1 MTCFPPSSFLVLV
14 HRAAELIELSAAEF
28 NLGSSLRIAAAL
40 ATSRKGG
47 NKHSGKG
54 GCALKARPF
63 VGKYTGKI
71 PSINVSVKQAL
82 ERAGRN
88 NRSYFDIRA
97 EQYSSIDQG
106 RRSIIHSGRPLLPP
120 AGFLDRASKARKRP

>member
-1 MTCFPPSSFLVLV
+1 MTIVRNKHAAAPPYIKTPLYYHGAQVLVTCFPPSSFLVLV
-14 HRAAELIELSAAEF
+14 HRASELIALSAAEF

-47 NKHSGKG
+47 NKHGGKG
-54 GCALKARPF
+54 DVPLRPF

-88 NRSYFDIRA
+88 NRSYFDIR
-97 EQYSSIDQG
+97 G
-106 RRSIIHSGRPLLPP
+106 RAVFQH
-120 AGFLDRASKARKRP
+120 